1 MKITTF
7 YQIPFKLLLFYF
19 TINASITES
28 VLIPL
33 KPSFFG
39 SKSPPRVS
47 LSNPTE
53 TPFINCQELT
63 TSFPDYT
70 KALFPLLSE
79 KECSMFAF
87 NCKLFKKSMDI
98 LTEWAENMS
107 DNLKKECEKEN
118 SDNIMDLFE
127 SEEVESSG
135 YDFRLER
142 YFQLLKFVQLMFEE
156 VLLASQDVNG
166 FSNVD
171 SVAVLSDAY
180 GKTMKNVNED
190 FVNSVVLRGFN
201 LAPSFDG
208 IIVDNVCSYSEG
220 REGGSGK
227 GSRDTT
233 VNNCGGLNL
242 ETQRKTI
249 KSEIP
254 DHIDALDRI
263 IKVWDMRE
271 RGPGKNQTDSRF

>member
-1 MKITTF
+1 
-7 YQIPFKLLLFYF
+7 
-19 TINASITES
+19 
-28 VLIPL
+28 
-33 KPSFFG
+33 
-39 SKSPPRVS
+39 
-47 LSNPTE
+47 
-53 TPFINCQELT
+53 
-63 TSFPDYT
+63 
-70 KALFPLLSE
+70 
-79 KECSMFAF
+79 
-87 NCKLFKKSMDI
+87 MDI